1 MKVAIPKS
9 RRRIAPLF
17 EVAERFLIVDL
28 DRSPTGHARPWRIW
42 RTGDLLIDEKCRALR
57 AEGVEVLLCGA
68 LSKAWE
74 RYLIEL
80 GIEVHPFLLG
90 NIDDILATFE
100 QEGAAGMYR
109 QTMPGRLRHRG
120 VQGRANGERHCC
132 GNLCIFSTYK
142 ES

>member
-42 RTGDLLIDEKCRALR
+42 HAGDLLIDEKCRALC

-74 RYLIEL
+74 RYLVEL

-90 NIDDILATFE
+90 NIDEIIPTFE
-100 QEGAAGMYR
+100 REGVAGMYR
-109 QTMPGRLRHRG
+109 QAMPGRLRHRG
-120 VQGRANGERHCC
+120 GQGRANGERPCC
-132 GNLCIFSTYK
+132 GNFCNFPTYK